1 MQILIGKIRHYDY
14 LLHISVNLSH
24 TQKGK
29 ITMSD
34 GIRRNGHRFYFC
46 RIQFDGNGRRTY
58 IVLIVLFLGCSRDMV
73 P

>member
-1 MQILIGKIRHYDY
+1 MQISIGKIRHYDY
-14 LLHISVNLSH
+14 LSHISVNLSH

-46 RIQFDGNGRRTY
+46 RIQFDGNGRS
-58 IVLIVLFLGCSRDMV
+58 VLLN
-73 P
+73 PY